1 MVKKTI
7 KDLHRSVKKTR
18 TLGGEEEEKEEK
30 EEQKWGKEKG
40 DIDVPF
46 SDPDFGRTGK
56 EVVTPVLASG
66 TKGSTLHS
74 HLVDY
79 FLTPENENGWHVRKE
94 GDYVWMIETL
104 NYFSTIGSTDTCG
117 NSNIAWALGKLEQ
130 NIVCENNKTYSY
142 LLLYNIA
149 NYYFTRSPNRDDKT
163 VFENLKTIFKT
174 KLDKHVAKLP
184 TDKEKKSIS
193 ITEANTFL
201 ETANIPKKHVK
212 AFKKVAMYLS
222 PPQQPSGGKKT
233 RKRRKNRR
241 KTKRVKKYYK

>member
-56 EVVTPVLASG
+56 EVVTPVHASG
-66 TKGSTLHS
+66 KKGTTLYI
-74 HLVDY
+74 HLWDY
-79 FLTPENENGWHVRKE
+79 FLTPKKGWHRRPE

-142 LLLYNIA
+142 L
-149 NYYFTRSPNRDDKT
+149 
-163 VFENLKTIFKT
+163 
-174 KLDKHVAKLP
+174 
-184 TDKEKKSIS
+184 
-193 ITEANTFL
+193 
-201 ETANIPKKHVK
+201 
-212 AFKKVAMYLS
+212 
-222 PPQQPSGGKKT
+222 
-233 RKRRKNRR
+233 
-241 KTKRVKKYYK
+241 